1 MAYRLP
7 GVNNYNGRIDSN
19 GDTINSATSQS
30 YRGRTQEPREIDT
43 SKSQTQRATSPS
55 QILIS
60 ASNTTISGTTNI
72 VFDSLDQIN
81 EWISGGFSRTDNI
94 LPNDIKI
101 GQVFLLKENT
111 PDQWVTS
118 LPLEPFDLTTKQSP
132 TFQPIKAELQNDGII
147 SEINIM
153 KNEINSLELV
163 VESILDAIAGPVNG
177 TKVFTQIDEPVEKA
191 VGTVWFKITN

>member
-1 MAYRLP
+1 MPYRLP
-7 GVNNYNGRIDSN
+7 VVNNYNGRIDSN
-19 GDTINSATSQS
+19 GNTINLTTSQS
-30 YRGRTQEPREIDT
+30 YAGRTRE
-43 SKSQTQRATSPS
+43 PS

-60 ASNTTISGTTNI
+60 ASNTTISGATNI

-81 EWISGGFSRTDNI
+81 EWISGRFSRTDNTQ
-94 LPNDIKI
+94 PNDIKI

-118 LPLEPFDLTTKQSP
+118 LPLELFDLTTKQSP
-132 TFQPIKAELQNDGII
+132 TFRPIKAELQNEGII

-153 KNEINSLELV
+153 KNEINSLERSI
-163 VESILDAIAGPVNG
+163 ESILDAITGAVSVP
-177 TKVFTQIDEPVEKA
+177 KVFPQIDEPDEKT